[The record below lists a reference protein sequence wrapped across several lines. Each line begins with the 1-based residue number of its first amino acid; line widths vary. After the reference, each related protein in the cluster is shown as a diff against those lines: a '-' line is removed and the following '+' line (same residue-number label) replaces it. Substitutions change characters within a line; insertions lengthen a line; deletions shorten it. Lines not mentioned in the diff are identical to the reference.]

1 MSLIASIDPAT
12 LQVEPGGQSIVV
24 VRVRNRGTI
33 VERFEIGVVGP
44 AAAWA
49 HAEPDALRLFPDVE
63 GTAQVIF
70 HPPKAASPHADTYPF
85 GISIRPA
92 ADPDSSTVEEGR
104 VTVAPFVELLTE
116 IVPQTSRGSRSGR
129 HTVTIKNEGNAVA
142 EIALTATDPDRL
154 LMIEVEPQRL
164 GLEAGGSRAVRTRVK
179 PAGTFFTGPPNRIP
193 FVVQVDERMSGSRQI
208 PASFEQRPILPGWL
222 KPVVGLGVAGVL
234 ALLVLPRI
242 LGLTGNDG
250 PTPTDPPNS
259 TPAAQSAPATPAALE
274 TPSASQAAPTQTP
287 EPTPGELLIVV
298 TGDAN
303 ELQGGLSLSC
313 LATDQACRDRAE
325 NLIELIMRDLLL
337 GPYEGGGL
345 VSVGDIA
352 PGTLP
357 VVGTWPG
364 QFQYKAEGR
373 TVVGLTRKIA
383 IDLAPLFAQ
392 TPEGT
397 PGFAYAVVE
406 DSADGTHRYVIPS
419 ATAMQLKNMLY
430 EVPPEME
437 PDATPPPDPC
447 PRCEVLNEGL
457 IRPELYRVRPTT
469 NP

>member
-12 LQVEPGGQSIVV
+12 LQVEPGGQSVVV

-104 VTVAPFVELLTE
+104 VTVAPFVELSTE

-129 HTVTIKNEGNAVA
+129 HTVTIKNQGNAVA

-154 LMIEVEPQRL
+154 LMIDVEPQRL

-250 PTPTDPPNS
+250 PTPTDPPQS
-259 TPAAQSAPATPAALE
+259 TPPAQSAPVTGPAASGA
-274 TPSASQAAPTQTP
+274 PSASVAEATPTP
-287 EPTPGELLIVV
+287 VPTPGELVIAV
-298 TGDAN
+298 TGDTI
-303 ELQGGLSLSC
+303 ELQGLSVRC

-325 NLIELIMRDLLL
+325 SAIEVIVGDLLL
-337 GPYEGGGL
+337 GPYDGGGL
-345 VSVGDIA
+345 FSADDLA
-352 PGTLP
+352 PETLP
-357 VVGTWPG
+357 VVGTWQGP
-364 QFQYKAEGR
+364 FRYKA
-373 TVVGLTRKIA
+373 VGGSLQGTTSKVA
-383 IDLAPLFAQ
+383 IDLAPLLA
-392 TPEGT
+392 PT

-406 DSADGTHRYVIPS
+406 DSSDGQTHRYVIPG
-419 ATAMQLKNMLY
+419 AVALALKDLLY

-447 PRCEVLNEGL
+447 LRCEVRNQDL
-457 IRPELYRVRPTT
+457 IIPEFYRVRPS
-469 NP
+469 P

>member
-1 MSLIASIDPAT
+1 MSLIASIDPVT
-12 LQVEPGGQSIVV
+12 LQVEPGGEAIVV

-104 VTVAPFVELLTE
+104 VTVAPFVELFTE

-129 HTVTIKNEGNAVA
+129 HTVTIRNEGNSVA

-154 LMIEVEPQRL
+154 LMIDVEPQRL

-250 PTPTDPPNS
+250 PTPTDPPQS
-259 TPAAQSAPATPAALE
+259 TPPAQSTPVTGPAASE
-274 TPSASQAAPTQTP
+274 APSASVAEATPTP
-287 EPTPGELLIVV
+287 VPTPGELVIAV
-298 TGDAN
+298 TGDTV
-303 ELQGGLSLSC
+303 ELQGLSVRC

-325 NLIELIMRDLLL
+325 SAIEVIVGDLLL
-337 GPYEGGGL
+337 GPYDGGGL
-345 VSVGDIA
+345 FSADDLA
-352 PGTLP
+352 PETLP
-357 VVGTWPG
+357 VVGTWQGP
-364 QFQYKAEGR
+364 FRYKA
-373 TVVGLTRKIA
+373 VGGSLQGTTSKVA
-383 IDLAPLFAQ
+383 IDLAPLLA
-392 TPEGT
+392 PT

-406 DSADGTHRYVIPS
+406 DSSDGQTHRYVIPG
-419 ATAMQLKNMLY
+419 AVALALKDLLY
-430 EVPPEME
+430 EVPPAME

-447 PRCEVLNEGL
+447 LRCQVLNEGVFTQKFVKVT
-457 IRPELYRVRPTT
+457 PSP
-469 NP
+469 

>member
-12 LQVEPGGQSIVV
+12 LQVEPGGQSVVV

-104 VTVAPFVELLTE
+104 VTVAPFVELSTE

-129 HTVTIKNEGNAVA
+129 HTVTIKNQGNAVA

-154 LMIEVEPQRL
+154 LMIDVEPQRL

-250 PTPTDPPNS
+250 PTPTDPPQS
-259 TPAAQSAPATPAALE
+259 TPPAQSAPVTGPAASGA
-274 TPSASQAAPTQTP
+274 PSASVAEATPTP
-287 EPTPGELLIVV
+287 VPTPGELVIAV
-298 TGDAN
+298 TGDTI
-303 ELQGGLSLSC
+303 ELQGLSVRC

-325 NLIELIMRDLLL
+325 SAIEVIVGDLLL
-337 GPYEGGGL
+337 GPYDGGGL
-345 VSVGDIA
+345 FSADDLA
-352 PGTLP
+352 PETLP
-357 VVGTWPG
+357 VVGTWQGP
-364 QFQYKAEGR
+364 FRYKA
-373 TVVGLTRKIA
+373 VGGSLQGTTSKVA
-383 IDLAPLFAQ
+383 IDLAPLLA
-392 TPEGT
+392 PT

-406 DSADGTHRYVIPS
+406 DSSDGQTHRYVIPG
-419 ATAMQLKNMLY
+419 AVALALKDLLY

-447 PRCEVLNEGL
+447 LRCEVLNEGVFTQ
-457 IRPELYRVRPTT
+457 RFVKVTPSP
-469 NP
+469 